1 MLAVLVQHRLEA
13 EAALALAAEE
23 GLAIELVMAAG
34 IAGPAV
40 IKAIEELLGQP
51 ITVLCDDRPGLA
63 LEALRVGLR
72 RLVLEPG
79 APTAIGDRSAE
90 SRLTDIA
97 RQQGGDLR
105 VGLPEPL
112 YVLNPDQRRF
122 AALGSTPWLVP

>member
-1 MLAVLVQHRLEA
+1 MARRQDPARGGGAGGELTERSLAVLVQHRLEA

-63 LEALRVGLR
+63 LEALRIGLR
-72 RLVLEPG
+72 LQHQPTVTELQRCGSPTSPG
-79 APTAIGDRSAE
+79 SRAATSVSACP
-90 SRLTDIA
+90 SRFT
-97 RQQGGDLR
+97 
-105 VGLPEPL
+105 
-112 YVLNPDQRRF
+112 F
-122 AALGSTPWLVP
+122 